1 MLDVTIQ
8 EDHIQIG
15 DRFQVMFLRTLRIP
29 DDGQIYPLP
38 PGLGRF
44 PLFRVADYLD
54 RVPSAWREHGGVFLP
69 MYQCEALWLG
79 FHCPAWKPCAV
90 KVAIG
95 GVNVLTGEVDD
106 NILRADPQNYLV
118 CPTQLWLDG
127 IYANA
132 ETIRQFVAMPLG
144 LGYTVESALLG
155 KEIYGGIQLMVFEPQ
170 PGYFADTP
178 PPVTTSGPVRLFTPR
193 RVVEEM
199 GVGAGG
205 VIRQRIYPDPYG
217 VAVWNSCQYG
227 RVFVHIVNSLQF
239 QAIVERD
246 PPSPPIDARTYTQY
260 GFPWFELYEEES
272 NGLVASVQIS
282 SVPTIRQRDAELG
295 KLIDSDEKL
304 QIPEAQIRKVARRRT
319 MKHDRSV
326 K

>member
-1 MLDVTIQ
+1 MLDATIK

-15 DRFQVMFLRTLRIP
+15 DRFRVTFLRTLRIP
-29 DDGQIYPLP
+29 DDGQTYPLP
-38 PGLGRF
+38 PGLGSF
-44 PLFRVADYLD
+44 PLFRVDDYLD
-54 RVPSAWREHGGVFLP
+54 RVSSAWREHGGVFLP

-106 NILRADPQNYLV
+106 NILRTDPQNYLV

-127 IYANA
+127 VYVNS
-132 ETIRQFVAMPLG
+132 ESVRQFVAMPLG

-155 KEIYGGIQLMVFEPQ
+155 KEIYGGIQLTVFEPQ
-170 PGYFADTP
+170 QGYFADTP

-205 VIRQRIYPDPYG
+205 AIRQRMYPDPYG
-217 VAVWNSCQYG
+217 VTVWNPCQYG

-239 QAIVERD
+239 REIVDRD
-246 PPSPPIDARTYTQY
+246 PPIPPIDARTYTQY
-260 GFPWFELYEEES
+260 GFPWFELYEEEPD
-272 NGLVASVQIS
+272 GLVASVQIS

-304 QIPEAQIRKVARRRT
+304 RIPEAQIRKIARRLTKRL
-319 MKHDRSV
+319 RFV
-326 K
+326 KR